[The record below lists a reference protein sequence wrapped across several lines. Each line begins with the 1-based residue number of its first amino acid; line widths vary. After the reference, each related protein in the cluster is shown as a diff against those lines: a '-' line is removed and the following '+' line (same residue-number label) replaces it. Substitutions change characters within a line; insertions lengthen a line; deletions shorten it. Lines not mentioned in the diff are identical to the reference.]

1 MNKGKIIEELA
12 KDIQEATRRAS
23 AILVEETKAFVKA
36 NHHYHSKDDF
46 DKAHTKTLAELE
58 AEYLT
63 EQGYTKQEWI
73 SVDERLPNKHESV
86 LVLSNAGYISIDGLC
101 GENIWLEH
109 RIIKVTHW
117 QPLPQPPKTK
127 GAE

>member
-1 MNKGKIIEELA
+1 MERQSEKIENDLDKFEFGINKCKLEDFLSYGTINELSHFLA
-12 KDIQEATRRAS
+12 K
-23 AILVEETKAFVKA
+23 
-36 NHHYHSKDDF
+36 
-46 DKAHTKTLAELE
+46 
-58 AEYLT
+58 
-63 EQGYTKQEWI
+63 QGYTKQEWI
-73 SVDERLPNKHESV
+73 SVEDRLPNKYESV

-117 QPLPQPPKTK
+117 MPLPQKPKMK